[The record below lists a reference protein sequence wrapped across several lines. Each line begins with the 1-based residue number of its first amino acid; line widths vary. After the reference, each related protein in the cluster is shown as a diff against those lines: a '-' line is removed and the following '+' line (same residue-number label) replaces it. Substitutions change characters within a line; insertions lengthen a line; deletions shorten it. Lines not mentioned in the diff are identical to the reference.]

1 MNSFNTELPLKD
13 VESAIK
19 NESIDLFTELKD
31 LKFVTTLIL
40 EFKKIQSNDITLYST
55 FNSNSKAE
63 TRVMNES
70 IH

>member
-1 MNSFNTELPLKD
+1 MNSFNTELQLKD

-31 LKFVTTLIL
+31 LKFVATLIL

>member
-1 MNSFNTELPLKD
+1 MNSFNTELQLKD

-19 NESIDLFTELKD
+19 NESIGLFTELKD
-31 LKFVTTLIL
+31 LKFVATLIL

>member
-1 MNSFNTELPLKD
+1 MNSFNTELQLKD

-19 NESIDLFTELKD
+19 NEPIGLFTELKD
-31 LKFVTTLIL
+31 LKFVTKLIL
-40 EFKKIQSNDITLYST
+40 EFKKIQSNDITLCST